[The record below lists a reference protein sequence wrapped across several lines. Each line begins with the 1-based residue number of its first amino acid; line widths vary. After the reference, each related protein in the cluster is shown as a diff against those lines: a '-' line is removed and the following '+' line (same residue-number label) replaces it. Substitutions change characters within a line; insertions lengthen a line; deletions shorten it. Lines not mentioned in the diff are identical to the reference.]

1 MKISADVNIHHPIN
15 YTFLFPEAWDA
26 YWYVTAG
33 VIVTIAAA
41 VGFFLL
47 SNRYTSGVPGRTQSV
62 LELAVSGLRNQAYD
76 VLGSEG
82 MKYFPVAMGI
92 GLYTLLFNVGDIVP
106 FLIAPTS
113 SLNATLAPALFI
125 FVLYNYIG
133 IRKYGLHYFK
143 RFLGPVPAMAPL
155 MLPIEIIS
163 HIARPVTLAVRL
175 FGNIMGGGLLLLI
188 LLALVPIGFPVALF
202 FIEGL
207 KVVLQAYVF
216 MLLSMVYIGTAL
228 EDDH

>member
-15 YTFLFPEAWDA
+15 YTYLLPESWDV
-26 YWYVTAG
+26 YWYFTAG
-33 VIVTIAAA
+33 VTVTIVAA
-41 VGFFLL
+41 VGLYLL
-47 SNRYTSGVPGRTQSV
+47 SKRYTSGVPGRTQSIF
-62 LELAVSGLRNQAYD
+62 ELVVSGLRGQAYD
-76 VLGSEG
+76 VLGEEG
-82 MKYFPVAMGI
+82 MKYFPVAMGV
-92 GLYTLLFNVGDIVP
+92 GLYTLLFNVGDIIP

-125 FVLYNYIG
+125 FILYNYIG
-133 IRKYGLHYFK
+133 IRKFGLHYFK
-143 RFLGPVPAMAPL
+143 RFLGPVPAMIPL

-163 HIARPVTLAVRL
+163 HVARPVTLAVRL

-188 LLALVPIGFPVALF
+188 LLALVPVGFPVALF

-216 MLLSMVYIGTAL
+216 MLLAMVYIGTAL
-228 EDDH
+228 EEGH